1 MLSSIHSIPLLSAE
15 FLAQFEDAA
24 AAAAALQ
31 PQPPTHE
38 SKEPKEQKRCP
49 TCRHKL
55 LLSDTACRCGL
66 RHCGKHRLPEEHG
79 CSFDHK
85 AHDKAALQKVVVAC
99 VSDKIGD
106 RC

>member
-1 MLSSIHSIPLLSAE
+1 MLSSIYSIPLLSAE
-15 FLAQFEDAA
+15 FLAQFEAA
-24 AAAAALQ
+24 AAAATASQ
-31 PQPPTHE
+31 
-38 SKEPKEQKRCP
+38 PKEQKRCP

-79 CSFDHK
+79 CTFDHR
-85 AHDKAALQKVVVAC
+85 AHDKAALQKAVVAC
-99 VSDKIGD
+99 VSDKIGN

>member
-1 MLSSIHSIPLLSAE
+1 MLSSIHSIPLLSAD
-15 FLAQFEDAA
+15 FLAQFEATD
-24 AAAAALQ
+24 AAALQ
-31 PQPPTHE
+31 P
-38 SKEPKEQKRCP
+38 KDPKEQKRCP

-79 CSFDHK
+79 CTFDHR
-85 AHDKAALQKVVVAC
+85 AHDKAALQKAVVAC
-99 VSDKIGD
+99 VSDKIAD